1 MRILLILWAVPLVL
15 FWTWFG
21 LSAYDISFGTL
32 FFSRRL
38 HDVVFTIYGNTLG
51 VPPQDVPAMVAWACL
66 FDSGI
71 IAMIAAFRWRARWLP
86 QAIDLVRRHVALPGD
101 RSRAAGQGGFSPD
114 GASGPTLPAE

>member
-21 LSAYDISFGTL
+21 LSAYDISFGTV
-32 FFSRRL
+32 FFSRHL
-38 HDVVFTIYGNTLG
+38 HDVVFAVYGNALG
-51 VPPQDVPAMVAWACL
+51 VPAQDVAPMAAWACL

-71 IAMIAAFRWRARWLP
+71 IALIAAFRWRARWLP
-86 QAIDLVRRHVALPGD
+86 QTMRRAERHLAAL
-101 RSRAAGQGGFSPD
+101 RARGGRRGQDAFSSD

>member
-1 MRILLILWAVPLVL
+1 MRILLILWAVPMVL

-51 VPPQDVPAMVAWACL
+51 VPPQEVAPMVAWACL
-66 FDSGI
+66 FDTCI

-86 QAIDLVRRHVALPGD
+86 QAINLARRHVAFPGRPV
-101 RSRAAGQGGFSPD
+101 RSAGQGGFSPD